1 MEKDAWRA
9 GGEFL
14 LDVVRRFYEER
25 ALQAAGSLSYTTLL
39 SLVPLFT
46 VALAVSTA
54 FPVFDDAIAVLQKF
68 VFENFLPDARGI
80 ETIAEQVQSF
90 TENAGRLTA
99 IGIAFFIVTA
109 VMLMLTIDE
118 ALNRI
123 FRVQRRRPLL
133 QQVLIYWAVITL
145 GPVLIGGSL
154 SATSFAVGASLG
166 WLNLDLVADAVLR
179 LLPFVFTWAAL
190 TLLYAVVPYRYV
202 ELRHALVSGLLAG
215 AAFELAKRGF
225 AVYLTKFPTYTLVYG
240 AFATIP
246 IFLVWLY
253 LSWAIVL
260 AGATLTA
267 MLPAYRLA
275 EGRRVPGRE
284 LAEALAVLASLARAQ
299 SEGRVLP
306 LRRLSKQIRVVPH
319 RCESVLERARDLGWT
334 ARTERDGWLLTRDA
348 DTVTLSEIYRAYV
361 LDADSAG
368 VGEID
373 LGLSLRQYSQKDRR
387 K

>member
-1 MEKDAWRA
+1 MEKTAWRA
-9 GGEFL
+9 TGDFL
-14 LDVVRRFYEER
+14 TDVVRRFYEER

-46 VALAVSTA
+46 VALAISTA
-54 FPVFDDAIAVLQKF
+54 FPVFDETIAVLQEF
-68 VFENFLPDARGI
+68 IFENFLPDARGI

-99 IGIAFFIVTA
+99 IGIGFFVVTA

-154 SATSFAVGASLG
+154 SMSSFAIGASLG
-166 WLNLDLVADAVLR
+166 LLNLDIVADAVLR
-179 LLPFVFTWAAL
+179 VLPFLFTCAAL

-215 AAFELAKRGF
+215 VLFELAKRGF
-225 AVYLTKFPTYTLVYG
+225 AVYLTKFPTYTLIYG

-246 IFLVWLY
+246 IFLVWVY
-253 LSWAIVL
+253 MSWVVVL

-267 MLPAYRLA
+267 MLPSYRLA

-284 LAEALAVLASLARAQ
+284 LAEALAVLGALAQAQ

-306 LRRLSKQIRVVPH
+306 LRRLSKQVRVVPH
-319 RCESVLERARDLGWT
+319 RCEAVLERARDLGWT

-348 DTVTLSEIYRAYV
+348 DDMALNEIYRAFV
-361 LDADSAG
+361 LDPDSAG
-368 VGEID
+368 VGEVD
-373 LGLSLRQYSQKDRR
+373 LGLSLRQYSEKDG
-387 K
+387 KK

>member
-9 GGEFL
+9 TGDFL
-14 LDVVRRFYEER
+14 VDVVRRFYEER

-46 VALAVSTA
+46 VALAISTA
-54 FPVFDDAIAVLQKF
+54 FPVFDQTIAVLQTF

-80 ETIAEQVQSF
+80 ETIAAQVQSF

-99 IGIAFFIVTA
+99 IGIGFFVVTA

-154 SATSFAVGASLG
+154 SMSSFAIGASLG
-166 WLNLDLVADAVLR
+166 WLNLDILADALLR
-179 LLPFVFTWAAL
+179 VLPFVFTCAAL
-190 TLLYAVVPYRYV
+190 TLLYTVVPYRHV
-202 ELRHALVSGLLAG
+202 QLSHALASGILAG
-215 AAFELAKRGF
+215 IAFEVAKRAF
-225 AVYLTKFPTYTLVYG
+225 AIYLTKFPTYTLVYG
-240 AFATIP
+240 AFATLP

-253 LSWAIVL
+253 LSWAVVL

-284 LAEALAVLASLARAQ
+284 LAEALAVLGSLARAQ
-299 SEGRVLP
+299 SQGRVMP
-306 LRRLSKQIRVVPH
+306 LRRLSKQVRVVPH
-319 RCESVLERARDLGWT
+319 RCEAVLERARDLGWT

-348 DTVTLSEIYRAYV
+348 DALTLHEIYRAFV
-361 LDADSAG
+361 IDPDSAG
-368 VGEID
+368 VRAVD
-373 LGLSLRQYSQKDRR
+373 LGLSLRQYSEKEGKQ
-387 K
+387 

>member
-1 MEKDAWRA
+1 MENAWRA
-9 GGEFL
+9 TGRFVV
-14 LDVVRRFYEER
+14 DVVRRFYEER

-46 VALAVSTA
+46 VALAISTA
-54 FPVFDDAIAVLQKF
+54 FPVFDETITVLQDF
-68 VFENFLPDARGI
+68 ILENFLPDARGI
-80 ETIAEQVQSF
+80 ETIAEQVSSF

-99 IGIAFFIVTA
+99 IGIGFFVVTA

-133 QQVLIYWAVITL
+133 QQVLIYWAVISL

-154 SATSFAVGASLG
+154 SATSFAIGASLG
-166 WLNLDLVADAVLR
+166 KLNLDILADALLR
-179 LLPFVFTWAAL
+179 VLPFIFTCAAL
-190 TLLYAVVPYRYV
+190 TLLYTVVPYRHV
-202 ELRHALVSGLLAG
+202 PLSHALASGILAG
-215 AAFELAKRGF
+215 IAFEVAKRAF
-225 AVYLTKFPTYTLVYG
+225 AAYITNFPTYTLIYG

-253 LSWAIVL
+253 LSWCVVL
-260 AGATLTA
+260 GGATLTA

-275 EGRRVPGRE
+275 EGRSVPGRE
-284 LAEALAVLASLARAQ
+284 LAEALAVLGALAKAQ
-299 SEGRVLP
+299 SEGRVVS
-306 LRRLSKQIRVVPH
+306 LRRLSKQMRVVPH
-319 RCESVLERARDLGWT
+319 RCEAVLERARDLGWT

-348 DTVTLSEIYRAYV
+348 DGMILNEIYRAFV
-361 LDADSAG
+361 LDPETSG
-368 VGEID
+368 VRDVD
-373 LGLSLRQYSQKDRR
+373 LGLSLRQYSEKERR

>member
-1 MEKDAWRA
+1 
-9 GGEFL
+9 
-14 LDVVRRFYEER
+14 
-25 ALQAAGSLSYTTLL
+25 
-39 SLVPLFT
+39 
-46 VALAVSTA
+46 
-54 FPVFDDAIAVLQKF
+54 
-68 VFENFLPDARGI
+68 
-80 ETIAEQVQSF
+80 
-90 TENAGRLTA
+90 
-99 IGIAFFIVTA
+99 
-109 VMLMLTIDE
+109 
-118 ALNRI
+118 
-123 FRVQRRRPLL
+123 
-133 QQVLIYWAVITL
+133 
-145 GPVLIGGSL
+145 
-154 SATSFAVGASLG
+154 
-166 WLNLDLVADAVLR
+166 
-179 LLPFVFTWAAL
+179 
-190 TLLYAVVPYRYV
+190 
-202 ELRHALVSGLLAG
+202 
-215 AAFELAKRGF
+215 
-225 AVYLTKFPTYTLVYG
+225 
-240 AFATIP
+240 
-246 IFLVWLY
+246 
-253 LSWAIVL
+253 
-260 AGATLTA
+260 